1 MLGASASPA
10 GPPGPTAMGGSPD
23 GNPFS
28 GGPGGGGGDDQG
40 GGGPMP
46 PEMMQMMLAAQ
57 LAPQVLAQQQT
68 EYHKRFL
75 QNIAKVLRD
84 FMRARGIGPKTVST
98 VGRSVTGIQSA
109 IALLDK
115 EKPEE
120 AEPVNSL
127 LGAGMMGGNR
137 PQMAS
142 AGPMNRL
149 PVSR

>member
-1 MLGASASPA
+1 
-10 GPPGPTAMGGSPD
+10 MGGAPD

-28 GGPGGGGGDDQG
+28 GGGGDDGGGGGDQG

-46 PEMMQMMLAAQ
+46 PDMMQMMLAAQ
-57 LAPQVLAQQQT
+57 LAPQVLAQQQM
-68 EYHKRFL
+68 EDHKRFL
-75 QNIAKVLRD
+75 QNIMKVLRD
-84 FMRARGIGPKTVST
+84 FMRTRGIGPKTVSN
-98 VGRSVTGIQSA
+98 VGRSVTGLQA
-109 IALLDK
+109 AMGTLDK

-137 PQMAS
+137 PQMAA